1 MAFPSA
7 VAVLCGRQHIMASRG
22 ELESSELNLWSNG
35 FPRFSITSAPGR
47 SALAFCRINAAL
59 RATVPEVLFPRF
71 PWA

>member
-7 VAVLCGRQHIMASRG
+7 VAAVLRPPAYNGIRG

-35 FPRFSITSAPGR
+35 FPRFSIASAPER

-59 RATVPEVLFPRF
+59 RATVPEVSFPRF